1 MRDALMTLLPE
12 WPPVP
17 RRLWLTAGLGALALA
32 NLAFLDEIWPHTPGA
47 QHVIIQIM
55 LAAVLAGSCQLVSL
69 LHGWV
74 LNYAGPWWARLLF
87 RMVVMPAVVGCVLV
101 AIIAFICIVVLVCIN
116 T

>member
-1 MRDALMTLLPE
+1 MRDDLMTLLPE

-32 NLAFLDEIWPHTPGA
+32 NLAFLDEIWPHAPGA

-69 LHGWV
+69 LHGGV
-74 LNYAGPWWARLLF
+74 LNWWARLLF

-101 AIIAFICIVVLVCIN
+101 AIIASICIVVLICIN
-116 T
+116 I